1 MLISILSVILNAV
14 FCVVLNTEIY
24 TDRARMAD
32 GRVREWHRSPVV
44 RLNIMDRSALYYLQ
58 LLFVAVSVIT
68 SVLILLGVKSSIVKT
83 IQIIST
89 AASVITFIVIMIVT
103 SNSHANYV

>member
-44 RLNIMDRSALYYLQ
+44 RLNIMDRSALYYL
-58 LLFVAVSVIT
+58 
-68 SVLILLGVKSSIVKT
+68 
-83 IQIIST
+83 
-89 AASVITFIVIMIVT
+89 
-103 SNSHANYV
+103 